1 MSQQTRDAVNYRV
14 TSVLEIARSVDLWVR
29 ELTVVAGEE
38 VPWHKHS
45 QVSDRCYGLEG
56 VVLVESIDAQ
66 DQRLRTLLRPG
77 QACDIPAGTR
87 HRLSCAEGNLA
98 RYLLVQRGPY
108 DFEKVAAPY

>member
-1 MSQQTRDAVNYRV
+1 MSQEMRNAKNYEV

-38 VPWHKHS
+38 VPWHRHS

-56 VVLVESIDAQ
+56 VVLVESVDTE
-66 DQRLRTLLRPG
+66 DRRLRTLLRPG

-108 DFEKVAAPY
+108 NFEKVAAPY